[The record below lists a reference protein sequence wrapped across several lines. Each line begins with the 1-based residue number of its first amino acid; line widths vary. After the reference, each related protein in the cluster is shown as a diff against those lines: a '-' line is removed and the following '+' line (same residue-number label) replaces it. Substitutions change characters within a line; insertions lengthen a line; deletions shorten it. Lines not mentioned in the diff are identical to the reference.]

1 MSVGCRFDF
10 IEQEIIINFY
20 DRILSNSTKK
30 EVKNMPFVKRP
41 FHVEKPIKAFLYIM
55 KKLNFTQG
63 EAQRL
68 IAKGRVL
75 IDGKSIYN
83 TGAIIEGDIEM
94 VYFEPKSRGIKPLF
108 IDKNFLV
115 FEKPS
120 GVLVHPNTMATEYS
134 MLDEVRHHS
143 GQNANG
149 THRIDMETSGLFL
162 ASRHKNAERFLK
174 GSFERKTI
182 KKEYLAWVTGKVEKA
197 FTVEKGIRVR
207 QDYSTNKHKVEI
219 DDTAKYAKTEFTPL
233 EYDDNLDTTLVKC
246 KPLTGRLHQIRLH
259 LFHVKH
265 PILGDPIYGTSF
277 EKSDN
282 YLDGTITQ
290 EERFVATGATRLL
303 LHANA
308 LHFPYGANY
317 SIYSKIDFLEA
328 KKEICPKEKRLFF
341 T

>member
-1 MSVGCRFDF
+1 
-10 IEQEIIINFY
+10 
-20 DRILSNSTKK
+20 
-30 EVKNMPFVKRP
+30 MPFVKRP
-41 FHVEKPIKAFLYIM
+41 FYVEKPTKAFLYIM

-83 TGAIIEGDIEM
+83 TGATIEGDIEM
-94 VYFEPKSRGIKPLF
+94 VYFEPKSRGVKPIF
-108 IDKNFLV
+108 VDKNFLV
-115 FEKPS
+115 FDKPS

-134 MLDEVRHHS
+134 MLDEVRTHS

-162 ASRHKNAERFLK
+162 ASRHKDAERFLK

-182 KKEYLAWVTGKVEKA
+182 KKSYLAWVTGKLTEPFSVE
-197 FTVEKGIRVR
+197 EPICIRK
-207 QDYSTNKHKVEI
+207 DYSDNKHKVEI
-219 DDTAKYAKTEFTPL
+219 CKEGKYAKTEFKPL
-233 EYDDNLDTTLVKC
+233 EYDEELDTTLVEC

-277 EKSDN
+277 EASDN
-282 YLDGTITQ
+282 YLDGTISVK
-290 EERFVATGATRLL
+290 ERFIATGATRLL
-303 LHANA
+303 LHAQA

-317 SIYSKIDFLEA
+317 SIYSKVSFLNA
-328 KKEICPKEKRLFF
+328 KNEICGKDERKFF
-341 T
+341 M